1 MYMNQ
6 ARGHPEVRE
15 TVETL
20 NQRSNGPRS
29 TRSTHSHRR
38 SQHSMSETSSRHRGA
53 EGSVKLIMPISAVE
67 GTKIQLSGDMGD
79 REVSFR
85 PTNDPGQVEV
95 TIGTVNGGER
105 RYLKSGSQSS
115 RPTRSSGSTRHA
127 TRGGAEGLEQVRE
140 HREHRERREHRH

>member
-1 MYMNQ
+1 
-6 ARGHPEVRE
+6 
-15 TVETL
+15 
-20 NQRSNGPRS
+20 
-29 TRSTHSHRR
+29 
-38 SQHSMSETSSRHRGA
+38 MSETSSRHRGA

-67 GTKIQLSGDMGD
+67 GTKIQLSGGMGD

-127 TRGGAEGLEQVRE
+127 TRGGAEGWSRFANTGITLSVVNTGAESSILQGSTDEQ
-140 HREHRERREHRH
+140 RRRRLRVYGVYGE